1 MINFDVKMF
10 VLYVYVDISRSLLV
24 LCIEKV
30 NYELIDKKQKRDFVK
45 CMQKVKNL
53 LYQTGLVVRK

>member
-30 NYELIDKKQKRDFVK
+30 NYELIDEKQKRDFVK